1 MTESHHIPPTGPGTD
16 EPKRWLDDKANL
28 RKLAIA
34 LFVLCAAL
42 FLADAFYV
50 KHPVHWLEETFGFY
64 ALYAFVVGV
73 ALVLGAKLI
82 RVFLKRDEDYYDRD
96 G

>member
-1 MTESHHIPPTGPGTD
+1 MTETHHTSPSNVN
-16 EPKRWLDDKANL
+16 KRWLSDKPHL

-42 FLADAFYV
+42 FLADAVYV

-64 ALYAFVVGV
+64 ALYAFVVCV
-73 ALVLGAKLI
+73 ALILGAKLM
-82 RVFLKRDEDYYDRD
+82 RVFLMRDEDYYDRD